1 MTNLNLI
8 HKALAHPFRRDVL
21 RWLKSPDSPD
31 TFPSTAR
38 LHSCHGVPLASIVAR
53 SGLSQSTVSAHI
65 ALLRDAGL
73 IVATPVGQWIFVARD
88 DTAIT
93 AFVARVASDL

>member
-1 MTNLNLI
+1 MLDLNLA

-21 RWLKSPDSPD
+21 RWLKSPNSPD
-31 TFPSTAR
+31 TFPGAAR
-38 LHSCHGVPLASIVAR
+38 LHSCHGSPLSSIVAR
-53 SGLSQSTVSAHI
+53 SGLSQSTVSAHV

-88 DTAIT
+88 DTAIA
-93 AFVARVASDL
+93 AFVAQVVSDL

>member
-1 MTNLNLI
+1 MIDLDRA

-21 RWLKSPDSPD
+21 RWLKSPE
-31 TFPSTAR
+31 TFPDAAR
-38 LHSCHGVPLASIVAR
+38 LHSCHGAPLSSIVAR

-88 DTAIT
+88 DAAIAT
-93 AFVARVASDL
+93 FVARVASEL